1 MGSEIE
7 ESEESGLVGLM
18 VKELAITT
26 VCAGK
31 NYYTMTQRHLLT
43 LSMLQRIQ
51 VNAATDTKKGRQ
63 KKKKM
68 KQCVLLVGLSIGGVI
83 VAHSVVLG
91 PLPLSISLTHSL
103 SERDFHYSTLL
114 TPTQPNTI
122 KRSFGVLK

>member
-1 MGSEIE
+1 MGIEIE

-51 VNAATDTKKGRQ
+51 VNAATDTKKGR
-63 KKKKM
+63 KKKK

-91 PLPLSISLTHSL
+91 SLPLSISLTRSL